1 MIIVNDNK
9 KYDIELKE
17 LGDMLFAKKIYVK
30 VIDKEQMQLENISNQ
45 DVIMLE
51 KVGNKV
57 RLRLRKKDIHYEDEI
72 EIDFK
77 EKLIYKKLLY
87 DAICQNYENISPKW
101 GILTGIRPVKIVN
114 DLKKDGANNQAIY
127 QVLREK
133 YMISSEKSNLIM
145 GISDI
150 QEDIISRLDK

>member
-30 VIDKEQMQLENISNQ
+30 VIDKEQMQLEDISNQ

-72 EIDFK
+72 
-77 EKLIYKKLLY
+77 
-87 DAICQNYENISPKW
+87 
-101 GILTGIRPVKIVN
+101 
-114 DLKKDGANNQAIY
+114 
-127 QVLREK
+127 
-133 YMISSEKSNLIM
+133 
-145 GISDI
+145 
-150 QEDIISRLDK
+150 